1 MIKPILGQAVCAM
14 DFRCSNISTFG
25 NVTIGKMAKVLKTAY
40 AYLCP
45 DFDFVIFWSAWK
57 QSDVK

>member
-45 DFDFVIFWSAWK
+45 DFDFVIF
-57 QSDVK
+57 